1 MAECVIKPAA
11 AVYLYVVGCGIGVF
25 SVYCPTLAEGGR
37 DHGRMRLTDT
47 LSLAFRTIR
56 GNRLRTGITVAI
68 IAFGIMALVGINTA
82 IDAMKQKFTESFS
95 AMGANGFTIHYK
107 SWFNFN
113 NGGVKSQK
121 KSALKEKRSNNN
133 EPITKLQA
141 ETFKARFTYP
151 ATIAL
156 ALTGSNDAVVSLN
169 ARKTNPNVR
178 VQGGDG
184 NYAELNGFTL
194 AAGRNLNELDL
205 SSGRNVCIIGYEIA
219 KRFFGENPDL
229 PLEKIIKINNLPF
242 RVVGVLGS
250 KGSSLG
256 MNYDNMVLTSY
267 NSVRRFFSLG
277 SQTSFGIQVK
287 VADVK
292 LIDGAIDQAEGVF
305 RPVRRLDVTEADN
318 FLIDKS
324 DTFVNLLLKNLSFIT
339 WAAVVIGGITLLGAA
354 IGLMNIMLVA
364 VTERTKEIGLVK
376 AIGGRQRNVRQQF
389 LFESVLI
396 SLIGAGFGVVLGVL
410 LGNVVSLLMAT
421 GFIVPWTW
429 IFGGIVLCSLV
440 GLAAGLYPSIKA
452 SRLNPI
458 EALRY
463 E

>member
-1 MAECVIKPAA
+1 
-11 AVYLYVVGCGIGVF
+11 
-25 SVYCPTLAEGGR
+25 
-37 DHGRMRLTDT
+37 MRTIDT
-47 LSLAFRTIR
+47 LSLAYRTIS

-113 NGGVKSQK
+113 NDGVKAQK
-121 KSALKEKRSNNN
+121 KSALREKKSNSNV
-133 EPITKLQA
+133 PITKLQA
-141 ETFKARFTYP
+141 ETFRDRYSYP
-151 ATIAL
+151 ATVSL
-156 ALTGSNDAVVSLN
+156 NLGGVQDAVVSVGD
-169 ARKTNPNVR
+169 RKTNPNVR
-178 VQGGDG
+178 VSGGDE
-184 NYAELNGFTL
+184 NYVELNGYAL
-194 AAGRNLNELDL
+194 AAGRNLNALDL
-205 SSGRNVCIIGYEIA
+205 SSGRNVCIIGSDIA
-219 KRFFGENPDL
+219 TKFFGHNPEA
-229 PLEKIIKINNLPF
+229 PLEKIIRLNNLPF
-242 RVVGVLGS
+242 RVIGVLES
-250 KGSSLG
+250 KGTTLG
-256 MNYDNMVLTSY
+256 MSYDNVIITSY

-277 SQTSFGIQVK
+277 SQTSFSVQIK

-292 LIDGAIDQAEGVF
+292 QIEGAIDQAEGVF

-318 FLIDKS
+318 FVIDKS

-339 WAAVVIGGITLLGAA
+339 LSALIIGAITLFGAA
-354 IGLMNIMLVA
+354 IGLMNIMLVS

-376 AIGGRQRNVRQQF
+376 AIGGRNRSVRQQF

-396 SLIGAGFGVVLGVL
+396 SLIGAGFGVLLGVIV
-410 LGNVVSLLMAT
+410 GNVFSLFLST
-421 GFIVPWTW
+421 GFVVPWGW
-429 IFGGIVLCSLV
+429 LGGGIAICSVV
-440 GLAAGLYPSIKA
+440 GLLAGLYPAFKA